1 MKYLR
6 RLGVVLWLALAL
18 VAGQHAALLHD
29 LGHAADLAQKQ
40 DGKPGQSQCEKCYAF
55 AQLVGAPSTA
65 FEVPAVVVSIEA
77 TGFADAST
85 ISRRVA
91 AYQSQ
96 APPILL

>member
-1 MKYLR
+1 MKLFR

-29 LGHAADLAQKQ
+29 LGHAAELTQKQ
-40 DGKPGQSQCEKCYAF
+40 DSKQSQTQCEKCYAF
-55 AQLVGAPSTA
+55 AQLIGAPSTV
-65 FEVPAVVVSIEA
+65 FEVPAVVSSVEA
-77 TGFADAST
+77 IGFVDASAVT
-85 ISRRVA
+85 RRIA